1 MDNIYTFTAGASTVG
16 KIGQV
21 AVVTPATG
29 AVAPLSGTMAATTEV
44 IGIIMT
50 EVEAGG
56 DVEVACHG
64 AIVKAVVSG
73 AIAKGA
79 PINVA
84 TASGVGYNATA
95 VKLIGRCLEAGE
107 AAGDMVDVLVLA

>member
-1 MDNIYTFTAGASTVG
+1 MNNIFVFTAGASTVG

-29 AVAPLSGTMAATTEV
+29 AVAPLTGTMAATTEV
-44 IGIIMT
+44 LGIIMS
-50 EVEAGG
+50 EAEAGAP
-56 DVEVACHG
+56 VEVACHG

-79 PINVA
+79 PVNVA
-84 TASGVGYNATA
+84 SASGVGYNATA
-95 VKLIGRCLEAGE
+95 VKVIGRCLEAAE
-107 AAGDMVDVLVLA
+107 AAGDMADIIVTA